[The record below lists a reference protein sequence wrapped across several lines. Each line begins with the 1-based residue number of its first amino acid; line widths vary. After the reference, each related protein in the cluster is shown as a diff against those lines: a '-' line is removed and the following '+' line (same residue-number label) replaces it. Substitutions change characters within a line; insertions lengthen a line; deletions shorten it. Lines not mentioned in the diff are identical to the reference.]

1 MSKHI
6 SLASYELEAA
16 ARAEGYA
23 HVCGADEAGAGP
35 LMGPVYATAV
45 ILPEGCVIEE
55 IEVRCEELCGK
66 MRQHFMVDDLKFLRK
81 GGRLSGAAA
90 FAGTLLQIKPIL
102 QGDPEGKIVVLS
114 KERGRK
120 KAMDTLSLI
129 HI

>member
-45 ILPEGCVIEE
+45 ILAPLALRHRH
-55 IEVRCEELCGK
+55 VR
-66 MRQHFMVDDLKFLRK
+66 Q
-81 GGRLSGAAA
+81 GG
-90 FAGTLLQIKPIL
+90 
-102 QGDPEGKIVVLS
+102 V
-114 KERGRK
+114 
-120 KAMDTLSLI
+120 
-129 HI
+129 